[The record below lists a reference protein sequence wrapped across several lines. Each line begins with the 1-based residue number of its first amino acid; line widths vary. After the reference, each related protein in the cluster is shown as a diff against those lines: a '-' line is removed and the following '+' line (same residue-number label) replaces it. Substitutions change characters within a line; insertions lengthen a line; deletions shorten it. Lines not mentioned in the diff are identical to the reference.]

1 MLNVLFLFTPV
12 IIKIYFLFEGAVPTQ
27 NLLPHHGSIMNQSV
41 QELKRKAER
50 GERARKRI
58 RKSIVEDLL
67 QLSPIPSIEN
77 LLGISDHFK
86 NDVTDDLPEDF
97 NSNNATKASQSQ
109 PKDNET
115 SVKPKV
121 QKVDRSVQVHNFSHR
136 TGFNCTF

>member
-1 MLNVLFLFTPV
+1 
-12 IIKIYFLFEGAVPTQ
+12 
-27 NLLPHHGSIMNQSV
+27 MNQSV

-136 TGFNCTF
+136 TVFNCTF